1 MLIWDDNSVNIYFLE
16 MKLHH
21 TGYSQAVL
29 VNMGIVLI
37 ASILFVSI
45 SGPVASAYIVPQAAS
60 GLEGDGDERIE
71 ILRRSGANGD
81 GMEDALKYLEELD
94 KYYAQVARPRYVS
107 FRALIPV

>member
-1 MLIWDDNSVNIYFLE
+1 MLTWDDNSVNIYFLE

-107 FRALIPV
+107 FRA